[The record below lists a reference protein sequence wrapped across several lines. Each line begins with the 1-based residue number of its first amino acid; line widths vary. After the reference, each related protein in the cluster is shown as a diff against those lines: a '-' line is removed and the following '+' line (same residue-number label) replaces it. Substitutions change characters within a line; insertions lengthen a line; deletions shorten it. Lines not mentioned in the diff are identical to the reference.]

1 MAIGINFFALPVAN
15 PGHIYDHQQYTQ
27 IGGSR
32 IPAGAA
38 KFSAFIMATPA
49 TRAVKNSTLATTD
62 WERDH
67 FTLARLL
74 NIDLNLRREELKDA
88 LLDYEDTHPGN
99 NLVGSKVYEFLR
111 HCQNIVWKQLAELA
125 LENSKEYAA
134 WRSGER
140 GHWPLQTNNI
150 AHGMLLRLSEG
161 RRAQLHEPSAAIE
174 RTKSGMPVI
183 SDNIR
188 RTVQNWRRKTTAA
201 WVTQSGDTLNG
212 FPFFLSWTRL
222 NRAGEPDP
230 KGRGN
235 VVGLVNMAWIFG
247 PEWSDATGD
256 NATDSEPLEE
266 EQWEKFST
274 IPHNLIKTVE
284 KKKNEEEWL
293 SAEAEDVF
301 NKSAKPTEPGVK
313 TAHQQGTLPQAS
325 AQENEQK
332 NIPPGPANGGGALSR
347 AAALWQFLLARVYLP
362 LLGTGRIRHS
372 SENAYLKDQFMSYT
386 AQKCV
391 ELLVE
396 NLHSARNA
404 GDATLEEAEMRL
416 RDAIES
422 QAKYLEDNPE
432 TWVLTPEKFLRP
444 DRPHGTLLSALRLF
458 VKEPHTPQIPPE
470 NPENESARERKNRL
484 YAHLLSLGANR
495 THPGTFSR
503 WYSEYGPEHLEAC
516 MIYMAQQAERRRQ
529 AGKPPK
535 REFDSNRGGASAYF
549 ASLIARFDSQGV
561 QCEVELSE
569 RQKIKNALWD
579 KVFSMQAGQTSPEL
593 DQLRAEMSVIYH
605 RMCAE
610 PDFRDATLRDTNAF
624 FQMRVENYTTPT
636 FIVLA
641 HHVLQQQN
649 KQSC

>member
-1 MAIGINFFALPVAN
+1 MTASKSN
-15 PGHIYDHQQYTQ
+15 PRPTPNAWEQEHHNLQ
-27 IGGSR
+27 R
-32 IPAGAA
+32 I
-38 KFSAFIMATPA
+38 
-49 TRAVKNSTLATTD
+49 
-62 WERDH
+62 
-67 FTLARLL
+67 L
-74 NIDLNLRREELKDA
+74 NLDINLRREELKDA
-88 LLDYEDTHPGN
+88 LLDYEDAHPGN

-125 LENSKEYAA
+125 VSNPVEYEL
-134 WRSGER
+134 WRSGQR
-140 GHWPLQTNNI
+140 GHWLLQTNNV

-161 RRAQLHEPSAAIE
+161 RRAQLHEVGAAIE

-201 WVTQSGDTLNG
+201 WVTQSGDTLKG

-235 VVGLVNMAWIFG
+235 VIGLVNLTWIFG
-247 PEWSDATGD
+247 PEWADATGE
-256 NATDSEPLEE
+256 NATDSEPNAAG
-266 EQWEKFST
+266 QQEKFST
-274 IPHNLIKTVE
+274 IPPIIKTVE
-284 KKKNEEEWL
+284 KKKNEEERL
-293 SAEAEDVF
+293 SAEAEDVLF
-301 NKSAKPTEPGVK
+301 QSAKPTEPGVK
-313 TAHQQGTLPQAS
+313 TAQQQGTPSGDSGQIF
-325 AQENEQK
+325 EQK
-332 NIPPGPANGGGALSR
+332 NIAAPPPQAEPAAGGGALAR
-347 AAALWQFLLARVYLP
+347 AAVLWQFLLARIYQP

-372 SENAYLKDQFMSYT
+372 SENAYLKDHFMSYT

-391 ELLVE
+391 ELLAE

-432 TWVLTPEKFLRP
+432 NWVLTPEKFLRP

-458 VKEPHTPQIPPE
+458 VKEPHTPQIPPD

-484 YAHLLSLGANR
+484 YARLLSLGANR

-503 WYSEYGPEHLEAC
+503 WYSEYGPQHLEAC
-516 MIYMAQQAERRRQ
+516 MTYMAQQAERRRQ
-529 AGKPPK
+529 AGKLPK

-549 ASLIARFDSQGV
+549 ASLIARFDSQGI
-561 QCEVELSE
+561 QRELELSE
-569 RQKIKNALWD
+569 RQKIKNALWE
-579 KVFSMQAGQTSPEL
+579 KVFAMQAKQTSPEME
-593 DQLRAEMSVIYH
+593 QLRAEMSAIYH

-624 FQMRVENYTTPT
+624 FQMQIENYTTPT

-649 KQSC
+649 N

>member
-1 MAIGINFFALPVAN
+1 MTASTASIRPTTPPASAAN
-15 PGHIYDHQQYTQ
+15 WEQEHYTLQ
-27 IGGSR
+27 R
-32 IPAGAA
+32 I
-38 KFSAFIMATPA
+38 
-49 TRAVKNSTLATTD
+49 
-62 WERDH
+62 
-67 FTLARLL
+67 L
-74 NIDLNLRREELKDA
+74 NLDINLRREELKEA
-88 LLDYEDTHPGN
+88 LLDYEDTHSGN

-125 LENSKEYAA
+125 LSNPAEYEL
-134 WRSGER
+134 WRAGQR
-140 GHWPLQTNNI
+140 GHWPLQTNNV

-161 RRAQLHEPSAAIE
+161 RRAQLHEPGAAIE

-201 WVTQSGDTLNG
+201 WVTQSGDTLKG

-235 VVGLVNMAWIFG
+235 VIGLVNMRWIFG
-247 PEWSDATGD
+247 PEWTDATGE
-256 NATDSEPLEE
+256 NATDSEPNAAG
-266 EQWEKFST
+266 QREKFST
-274 IPHNLIKTVE
+274 IPPNIKTVE
-284 KKKNEEEWL
+284 KKKKEEERL

-301 NKSAKPTEPGVK
+301 FQSAKPTEPGMK
-313 TAHQQGTLPQAS
+313 TAQQQGTPNGDSGQIF
-325 AQENEQK
+325 EQK
-332 NIPPGPANGGGALSR
+332 NIAAPPRQAGPAPPGPAGGALAR
-347 AAALWQFLLARVYLP
+347 AAALWQFLLLHLYAP
-362 LLGTGRIRHS
+362 LLGSGRIRHS
-372 SENAYLKDQFMSYT
+372 SERIFAGNTFRTYT

-396 NLHSARNA
+396 NLYSARNA
-404 GDATLEEAEMRL
+404 GDATLKEAEMRL

-458 VKEPHTPQIPPE
+458 VKAPHTPQIPPE
-470 NPENESARERKNRL
+470 CPDNESARERKNRL

-503 WYSEYGPEHLEAC
+503 WYSEYGPQHLEAC
-516 MIYMAQQAERRRQ
+516 MTYMAQQAERRRQ

-561 QCEVELSE
+561 QRELELSE
-569 RQKIKNALWD
+569 R
-579 KVFSMQAGQTSPEL
+579 
-593 DQLRAEMSVIYH
+593 
-605 RMCAE
+605 
-610 PDFRDATLRDTNAF
+610 
-624 FQMRVENYTTPT
+624 
-636 FIVLA
+636 
-641 HHVLQQQN
+641 
-649 KQSC
+649 

>member
-1 MAIGINFFALPVAN
+1 MTASKSN
-15 PGHIYDHQQYTQ
+15 
-27 IGGSR
+27 SR
-32 IPAGAA
+32 P
-38 KFSAFIMATPA
+38 TPNA
-49 TRAVKNSTLATTD
+49 
-62 WERDH
+62 WEQEHHNLQRI
-67 FTLARLL
+67 L
-74 NIDLNLRREELKDA
+74 NLDINLRREELKDA
-88 LLDYEDTHPGN
+88 LLDYEDAHPGN

-125 LENSKEYAA
+125 VSNPAEYEL
-134 WRSGER
+134 WRAGQR
-140 GHWPLQTNNI
+140 GHWPLQTNNV

-161 RRAQLHEPSAAIE
+161 RRAQLHEPGAAIE

-235 VVGLVNMAWIFG
+235 VIGLVNMRWIFG
-247 PEWSDATGD
+247 PEWADATGE
-256 NATDSEPLEE
+256 NATDSESNAA
-266 EQWEKFST
+266 EQRENIST
-274 IPHNLIKTVE
+274 IPPIIKTVE
-284 KKKNEEEWL
+284 KKKKEEERL
-293 SAEAEDVF
+293 SAEAEDVLF
-301 NKSAKPTEPGVK
+301 QSAKPTEPGVK
-313 TAHQQGTLPQAS
+313 TAQQQGTPSGDSGQIF
-325 AQENEQK
+325 EQK
-332 NIPPGPANGGGALSR
+332 NIAPPPSPGPAGGALAR
-347 AAALWQFLLARVYLP
+347 AAVLWEFLLARIYLP

-372 SENAYLKDQFMSYT
+372 SENAYLKDYFMSYT

-416 RDAIES
+416 RQAIES

-470 NPENESARERKNRL
+470 NPENESTRERKNRL

-503 WYSEYGPEHLEAC
+503 WYSEYGPQHLEAC
-516 MIYMAQQAERRRQ
+516 MTYMAQQAERRRQ
-529 AGKPPK
+529 AGKPQK

-561 QCEVELSE
+561 QREQELSE
-569 RQKIKNALWD
+569 RQKIKNALWE
-579 KVFSMQAGQTSPEL
+579 KVFAMQAKQTSPEIE
-593 DQLRAEMSVIYH
+593 QLRADMSAIYH
-605 RMCAE
+605 RMCVE

-624 FQMRVENYTTPT
+624 FQMRIENYTTPT

-641 HHVLQQQN
+641 HHVLQQQSN
-649 KQSC
+649 

>member
-1 MAIGINFFALPVAN
+1 MPTSTAISRPTASRPSAAN
-15 PGHIYDHQQYTQ
+15 WEQEHHTLQ
-27 IGGSR
+27 R
-32 IPAGAA
+32 I
-38 KFSAFIMATPA
+38 
-49 TRAVKNSTLATTD
+49 
-62 WERDH
+62 
-67 FTLARLL
+67 L
-74 NIDLNLRREELKDA
+74 NLDINLRREELKEA
-88 LLDYEDTHPGN
+88 LLDYEDMHPGN

-125 LENSKEYAA
+125 VSNPAEYEL
-134 WRSGER
+134 WRAGQR
-140 GHWPLQTNNI
+140 GHWPLQTNNV

-161 RRAQLHEPSAAIE
+161 RRAQLHEPGAAIE

-201 WVTQSGDTLNG
+201 WVTQNGDTIKG

-235 VVGLVNMAWIFG
+235 VIGLVNLTWIFG
-247 PEWSDATGD
+247 PEWTDGGGE
-256 NATDSEPLEE
+256 NAADSEPNAA
-266 EQWEKFST
+266 EQREKFST
-274 IPHNLIKTVE
+274 IPPIIKTVE
-284 KKKNEEEWL
+284 KKKKEEERL
-293 SAEAEDVF
+293 SASAEDVF
-301 NKSAKPTEPGVK
+301 FRSAKPTEPGVK
-313 TAHQQGTLPQAS
+313 TAQQQGTPSGDSGQIF
-325 AQENEQK
+325 EQK
-332 NIPPGPANGGGALSR
+332 NIAAPPAAGGGAMAR
-347 AAALWQFLLARVYLP
+347 AAALWQFLLLHLYAP
-362 LLGTGRIRHS
+362 LLGSGRIRHS
-372 SENAYLKDQFMSYT
+372 SERVFEGTTFRTYT

-391 ELLVE
+391 ELLAE

-416 RDAIES
+416 RDAIEC
-422 QAKYLEDNPE
+422 QAKYLDDNPE

-458 VKEPHTPQIPPE
+458 VKEPHTLQIPPE

-503 WYSEYGPEHLEAC
+503 WYSEYGPQHLVAC
-516 MIYMAQQAERRRQ
+516 MTYMAQQAERRRQ
-529 AGKPPK
+529 AGKPQK

-561 QCEVELSE
+561 QRELELSE
-569 RQKIKNALWD
+569 RQKIKNALWE
-579 KVFSMQAGQTSPEL
+579 KVFAMQAGQTSPEL
-593 DQLRAEMSVIYH
+593 DHLRAEMSLIYL

-624 FQMRVENYTTPT
+624 FQMRIENYTTPT

>member
-1 MAIGINFFALPVAN
+1 
-15 PGHIYDHQQYTQ
+15 
-27 IGGSR
+27 
-32 IPAGAA
+32 
-38 KFSAFIMATPA
+38 MAT
-49 TRAVKNSTLATTD
+49 STTISRSTTSRPSAANR
-62 WERDH
+62 EQEH
-67 FTLARLL
+67 HTLQRIL
-74 NIDLNLRREELKDA
+74 NLDINLRREELKEA

-125 LENSKEYAA
+125 LSNPVEFAA
-134 WRSGER
+134 WKNGER
-140 GHWPLQTNNI
+140 GHWPLQTNNV

-161 RRAQLHEPSAAIE
+161 RRAKLHEPGAAIE

-201 WVTQSGDTLNG
+201 WVTQSGDTLKG

-235 VVGLVNMAWIFG
+235 VVGLVNLTWIFG
-247 PEWSDATGD
+247 PEWTDAGGE
-256 NATDSEPLEE
+256 NAADSEPNVA
-266 EQWEKFST
+266 EQRENIST
-274 IPHNLIKTVE
+274 IPPIIKTVE
-284 KKKNEEEWL
+284 KKKKEEERL
-293 SAEAEDVF
+293 SASAEDVF
-301 NKSAKPTEPGVK
+301 FRSAKPTEPEMK
-313 TAHQQGTLPQAS
+313 TAQQQGTPSCDSVQIF
-325 AQENEQK
+325 EQK
-332 NIPPGPANGGGALSR
+332 NIFAPPAAGGGALAR
-347 AAALWQFLLARVYLP
+347 AAALWQFLLLHLYAP
-362 LLGTGRIRHS
+362 LLGSGRIRHS
-372 SENAYLKDQFMSYT
+372 SERIFTGNVFRTYT
-386 AQKCV
+386 ADKCV

-416 RDAIES
+416 RQAIEC

-458 VKEPHTPQIPPE
+458 VKEPHAPRIPPE

-484 YAHLLSLGANR
+484 YAQLLSLGANR

-503 WYSEYGPEHLEAC
+503 WYTEYGPQHLEAC
-516 MIYMAQQAERRRQ
+516 MTYMAQQAERRRQ

-549 ASLIARFDSQGV
+549 ASLITRFDSQGV
-561 QCEVELSE
+561 QRELELAE
-569 RQKIKNALWD
+569 RQKLKNALWD
-579 KVFSMQAGQTSPEL
+579 SVHAIESGQTSSEL

-605 RMCAE
+605 RLCQE
-610 PDFRDATLRDTNAF
+610 PDFRDAAIRDTNAF
-624 FQMRVENYTTPT
+624 FQMRIEHYTRPT
-636 FIVLA
+636 TVVLV
-641 HHVLQQQN
+641 HYVLHLQN
-649 KQSC
+649 K

>member
-1 MAIGINFFALPVAN
+1 MTASKSN
-15 PGHIYDHQQYTQ
+15 PRPTPNAWEQEHHTLQ
-27 IGGSR
+27 R
-32 IPAGAA
+32 I
-38 KFSAFIMATPA
+38 
-49 TRAVKNSTLATTD
+49 
-62 WERDH
+62 
-67 FTLARLL
+67 L
-74 NIDLNLRREELKDA
+74 NLDINLRREELKEA

-125 LENSKEYAA
+125 VSNPAEYEL
-134 WRSGER
+134 WRAGQR
-140 GHWPLQTNNI
+140 GHWPLQTNNV
-150 AHGMLLRLSEG
+150 AHGMLLGLSEG
-161 RRAQLHEPSAAIE
+161 RRAQLHEPGAAIE

-201 WVTQSGDTLNG
+201 WVTQSGDTLKG

-235 VVGLVNMAWIFG
+235 VIGLVNMRWIFG
-247 PEWSDATGD
+247 PEWMDATGE
-256 NATDSEPLEE
+256 NATDSEPNAAG
-266 EQWEKFST
+266 QREKFST
-274 IPHNLIKTVE
+274 IPPNIKTVE
-284 KKKNEEEWL
+284 KKKKEEERL

-301 NKSAKPTEPGVK
+301 FQSAKPTEPGVK
-313 TAHQQGTLPQAS
+313 TAQQQGTPKGDSGQFF
-325 AQENEQK
+325 EQK
-332 NIPPGPANGGGALSR
+332 NIAPAPRQAGAPSPGPAGGALAR

-362 LLGTGRIRHS
+362 LLGTSRIRHS
-372 SENAYLKDQFMSYT
+372 SEKAFLKDYFLSYT
-386 AQKCV
+386 VQKCG

-404 GDATLEEAEMRL
+404 GEATLEEAEMRL

-432 TWVLTPEKFLRP
+432 TWVLIPEKFLRP

-458 VKEPHTPQIPPE
+458 VKAPHTPQIPPE
-470 NPENESARERKNRL
+470 CPDNKSARERKNLL

-503 WYSEYGPEHLEAC
+503 WYSEYGPQHLEAC
-516 MIYMAQQAERRRQ
+516 MTYMAQQAERRRQ

-561 QCEVELSE
+561 QRELELSE

-579 KVFSMQAGQTSPEL
+579 KVFAIQAGQSTPQL
-593 DQLRAEMSVIYH
+593 DQLRVEMSAIYH

-610 PDFRDATLRDTNAF
+610 PDFRDATLRDTNTF
-624 FQMRVENYTTPT
+624 FQMRIENYTTPT

>member
-1 MAIGINFFALPVAN
+1 MPIAWEPEHHTL
-15 PGHIYDHQQYTQ
+15 Q
-27 IGGSR
+27 R
-32 IPAGAA
+32 I
-38 KFSAFIMATPA
+38 
-49 TRAVKNSTLATTD
+49 
-62 WERDH
+62 
-67 FTLARLL
+67 L
-74 NIDLNLRREELKDA
+74 NLDLNLRREELKDA
-88 LLDYEDTHPGN
+88 LLDYEDAHPGN

-125 LENSKEYAA
+125 TSNPAEYER
-134 WRSGER
+134 WRAGQR
-140 GHWPLQTNNI
+140 GHWPLQTNNV

-161 RRAQLHEPSAAIE
+161 RRAQLHEVGAAIE
-174 RTKSGMPVI
+174 RTPSGMPVI

-235 VVGLVNMAWIFG
+235 VIGLVNMRWIFG
-247 PEWSDATGD
+247 PEWSDASGE
-256 NATDSEPLEE
+256 NATDSEPNAAG
-266 EQWEKFST
+266 QREKIST
-274 IPHNLIKTVE
+274 IPPIIKTVE
-284 KKKNEEEWL
+284 KKKKEEEWL
-293 SAEAEDVF
+293 SAGAEDVF
-301 NKSAKPTEPGVK
+301 FRSAKPTAPGVK
-313 TAHQQGTLPQAS
+313 TAQQQGTPSGNSGQIF
-325 AQENEQK
+325 EQK
-332 NIPPGPANGGGALSR
+332 NISAPPSPASSGGGALAR
-347 AAALWQFLLARVYLP
+347 AAVLWQFLLARIYLP

-372 SENAYLKDQFMSYT
+372 SENAYLKDYFMSYT
-386 AQKCV
+386 AGNCV

-416 RDAIES
+416 RDAIEC

-458 VKEPHTPQIPPE
+458 VKEAHTPQIPPE
-470 NPENESARERKNRL
+470 NPGNESARERKNRL
-484 YAHLLSLGANR
+484 YARLLSLGANR

-503 WYSEYGPEHLEAC
+503 WYSEYGPQHLEAC
-516 MIYMAQQAERRRQ
+516 MTYMAQQAERRRQ

-561 QCEVELSE
+561 QRELELAE
-569 RQKIKNALWD
+569 RQKIKNALWE
-579 KVFSMQAGQTSPEL
+579 KVFAMQAKQTSPEIE
-593 DQLRAEMSVIYH
+593 QLRADMSAIYH

-624 FQMRVENYTTPT
+624 FQMRIENYTTPT

-641 HHVLQQQN
+641 HHVLQQQSN
-649 KQSC
+649 

>member
-1 MAIGINFFALPVAN
+1 MTASKSN
-15 PGHIYDHQQYTQ
+15 
-27 IGGSR
+27 SR
-32 IPAGAA
+32 P
-38 KFSAFIMATPA
+38 TPNA
-49 TRAVKNSTLATTD
+49 
-62 WERDH
+62 WEQEHHNLQRI
-67 FTLARLL
+67 L
-74 NIDLNLRREELKDA
+74 NLDINLRREELKDA
-88 LLDYEDTHPGN
+88 LLDYEDAHPGN

-125 LENSKEYAA
+125 VSNPAEYEL
-134 WRSGER
+134 WRAGQR
-140 GHWPLQTNNI
+140 GHWPLQTNNV

-161 RRAQLHEPSAAIE
+161 RRAQLHEVGAAIE

-201 WVTQSGDTLNG
+201 WVTQSGDTLKG

-235 VVGLVNMAWIFG
+235 VIGLVNLTWIFG
-247 PEWSDATGD
+247 PEWADATGE
-256 NATDSEPLEE
+256 NATDSEPNAAG
-266 EQWEKFST
+266 QQEKIST
-274 IPHNLIKTVE
+274 IPPIIKTVE
-284 KKKNEEEWL
+284 KKKKEEERL

-301 NKSAKPTEPGVK
+301 FQSAKPTEPGVK
-313 TAHQQGTLPQAS
+313 TAQQQGTPSGDSGQIF
-325 AQENEQK
+325 EQK
-332 NIPPGPANGGGALSR
+332 NIAAPPPAAGGGALAR
-347 AAALWQFLLARVYLP
+347 AAVLWQFLLARIYLP

-372 SENAYLKDQFMSYT
+372 SENAYLKDHFMSYT

-404 GDATLEEAEMRL
+404 GDVTLEEAEMRL
-416 RDAIES
+416 RQAIES

-432 TWVLTPEKFLRP
+432 TWVLTPEKFMRP

-503 WYSEYGPEHLEAC
+503 WYSEYGPQHLEAC
-516 MIYMAQQAERRRQ
+516 MTYMAQQAERRRQ
-529 AGKPPK
+529 AGKPQK

-561 QCEVELSE
+561 QRELELSE
-569 RQKIKNALWD
+569 RQKIKNALWE
-579 KVFSMQAGQTSPEL
+579 KVFAMQAKQTSPEIE
-593 DQLRAEMSVIYH
+593 QLRADMSVIYH

-624 FQMRVENYTTPT
+624 FQMRIENYTTPT

-641 HHVLQQQN
+641 HHVLQQQHN
-649 KQSC
+649 